1 MDERERLEAAFIAEI
16 LRIVGPGADP
26 EAYAVAPGTSDE
38 LLAIRVQRL
47 RELPSA
53 IGHAELLRRVG
64 PRRESGTTPA
74 LRIQLVKRAD
84 GSTTLRC
91 RRRDG
96 SETWQDQAGRHAGS
110 FAFHDL
116 RHYAVEAV
124 LGVRDGFYGLI
135 ADGWDIDDTTGKGM
149 RGPLPIDAL
158 VCEELVGLLDRE
170 RVGGGSAMSAAEVNA
185 HLAQRLGVRT
195 AQAVT
200 GAQLDQIRHLAA
212 ELHDRW
218 SALPAG
224 DTLVLDLHRYGD

>member
-1 MDERERLEAAFIAEI
+1 MDERQRLEAAFIAEI
-16 LRIVGPGADP
+16 VRIVGPGTDP
-26 EAYAVAPGTSDE
+26 EEYAVAPGTSDE

-64 PRRESGTTPA
+64 PRRDPA
-74 LRIQLVKRAD
+74 DTAVLRIELVKRAD
-84 GSTTLRC
+84 GTTTLRC
-91 RRRDG
+91 TRRDG
-96 SETWQDQAGRHAGS
+96 TVTWQSQPGRHAAF

-124 LGVRDGFYGLI
+124 LGIPDGFYGLI
-135 ADGWDIDDTTGKGM
+135 ADGWDIDDTTGKGR

-170 RVGGGSAMSAAEVNA
+170 RIGGAGPMSAGDVNA

-195 AQAVT
+195 ARAVT
-200 GAQLDQIRHLAA
+200 EEQLGAIRQVAA
-212 ELHDRW
+212 DLHDRW
-218 SALPAG
+218 ITLPAG
-224 DTLVLDLHRYGD
+224 EALVLNLQRPSG